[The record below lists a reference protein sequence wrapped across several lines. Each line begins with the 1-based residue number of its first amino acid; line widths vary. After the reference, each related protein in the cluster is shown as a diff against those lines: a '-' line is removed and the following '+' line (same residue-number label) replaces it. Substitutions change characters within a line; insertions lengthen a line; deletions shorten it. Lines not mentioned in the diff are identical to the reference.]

1 VRGNFIAFTRKLHS
15 EAIRALAKLTPRMR
29 VRIPARP
36 CGFFGNF
43 FITLNGLMFC
53 DSIGAIGVPWWD
65 SDCPYLDPS
74 VNPNAWSMFFRGS
87 TGTRDGDGPRPRL
100 AYYPTADDMTAY
112 QAATPREAAHRLMQ
126 RFAEPHP
133 EFLAEADDFVHKNFR
148 PGKTLGVHVRGTDT
162 RRGLESRRSIPF
174 DIIHEEIAVR
184 LRCDPDTMIFLASDE
199 SQVIA
204 DFRHRYEDRVCY
216 RECVRSV
223 SGESIHGHY
232 DSGVAASGFEKG
244 RDVLLDA
251 LLLSRVDFLIRTHSA
266 VTTYSLCRNLA
277 LPYLD
282 LEIKYLNEPRQAW
295 LHERPSSPPAAS
307 CAACQPTPAP

>member
-1 VRGNFIAFTRKLHS
+1 VRGNVIAFTRKLHS
-15 EAIRALAKLTPRMR
+15 EALRVLAKLTPRLR
-29 VRIPARP
+29 VRIPSRP

-53 DSIGAIGVPWWD
+53 DSIGAVGVPWWD

-74 VNPNAWSMFFRGS
+74 VSDNAWSMFFRGPPS
-87 TGTRDGDGPRPRL
+87 AQGGDGPRPRL

-112 QAATPREAAHRLMQ
+112 QAPTPREAAHRLMK

-133 EFLAEADDFVHKNFR
+133 EFLDEADAFVDKKFR
-148 PGKTLGVHVRGTDT
+148 AGKTLGVHVRGTDA

-174 DIIHEEIAVR
+174 DTIHDEIAVR
-184 LRCDPDTMIFLASDE
+184 LRSDADTMIFLASDE
-199 SQVIA
+199 AQVIA
-204 DFRHRYEDRVCY
+204 DFKARYGERVCH
-216 RECVRSV
+216 RECARSV

-244 RDVLLDA
+244 RDVLIDA

-282 LEIKYLNEPRQAW
+282 LEIKYLNEARQAW
-295 LHERPSSPPAAS
+295 LHERPSTAS
-307 CAACQPTPAP
+307 AKSCMVCESTPAS